1 MIMLIDAYKSQ
12 NDAPIITHD
21 YTKNAADTICE
32 ISNINN
38 TLLNEVLFLERN
50 SIHGFTMCI
59 THDLISG
66 ITEKLKSYLLDIIN
80 LLDNSPCFDEFDTE
94 NNYIFLQTSLAIEN
108 VIHYLEFVESLVSS
122 VLDITIE
129 SFYLTAFF
137 ANLQLIVGDI
147 DNKIIKLTRYVTDH
161 KKEGK

>member
-1 MIMLIDAYKSQ
+1 MIDAYKSQ

-21 YTKNAADTICE
+21 YTKNALDTISE

-38 TLLNEVLFLERN
+38 TMLNEVLFLEKN
-50 SIHGFTMCI
+50 SIHGFTISI

-66 ITEKLKSYLLDIIN
+66 ITEKLKTPLLDIIN
-80 LLDNSPCFDEFDTE
+80 LLDNSPCFDEFDAE
-94 NNYIFLQTSLAIEN
+94 NNYFFLQMSLAIEN
-108 VIHYLEFVESLVSS
+108 VIHYLEFVESLVSGI
-122 VLDITIE
+122 LDITIE

-147 DNKIIKLTRYVTDH
+147 DDKISKLTRYVTNH
-161 KKEGK
+161 